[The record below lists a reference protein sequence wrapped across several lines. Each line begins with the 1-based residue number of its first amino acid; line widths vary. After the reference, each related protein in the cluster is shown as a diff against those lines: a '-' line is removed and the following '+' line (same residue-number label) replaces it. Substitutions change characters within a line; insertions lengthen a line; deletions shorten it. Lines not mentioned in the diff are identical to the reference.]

1 MITDTTLEKIVSRT
15 LRYGVFLSAFFML
28 AGFIAYALTSS
39 SIPLPTDSSPATLWH
54 FFNTQPLH
62 VVLMHPY
69 FLFYTG
75 ILILLCTPVLRVLV
89 AVASFS
95 LEKDWRFVWISGL
108 VFLIIIVSMIIASTK
123 S

>member
-15 LRYGVFLSAFFML
+15 LRYGVLLSAFFML

-39 SIPLPTDSSPATLWH
+39 SIPLPPDSSPATLWH
-54 FFNTQPLH
+54 FINTQPLH

-108 VFLIIIVSMIIASTK
+108 VLLIIIVSMIIASTK